1 MRGQASEDE
10 DSDDDLLTE
19 IEKTT
24 SEEVTSEE
32 VESDYADALA
42 TATED
47 DSSTEVSDAYV
58 AMQKRFV

>member
-42 TATED
+42 TPTED
-47 DSSTEVSDAYV
+47 DSATEVSDAYV